1 MMNSY
6 HKSVQ
11 LESSINGLAIQP
23 CGIYVDATFGGGGHS
38 RRILKKLS
46 EGKLYAFD
54 MDNACLINRIENDD
68 RFKII
73 KSNFKHMSENLLTE
87 GVKLVDGIIADLGV
101 SSFQFSDNGRGFSI
115 KYDAPLDMRM
125 DVNSKKDARY
135 VVNNYS
141 KIELNK
147 MLKEHSDFRKTDLI
161 SEKII
166 NKRKRKKIETTFDL
180 INIFSSDSESNYG
193 TKFFAR
199 LFQSIRIEVNDE
211 LNSLKKF
218 LIQTKSILNRGG
230 RLVVISYHSH
240 EDRLVK
246 KFMNYGSFFNTPEK
260 DFFGHQKH
268 CFKQLT
274 KKPITPSKDEIINN
288 NKSRS
293 AKLRI
298 CEKI

>member
-1 MMNSY
+1 MMNNY
-6 HKSVQ
+6 HQSVL
-11 LESSINGLAIQP
+11 LESSISGLDIQP
-23 CGIYVDATFGGGGHS
+23 YGIYVDATFGGGGHS
-38 RRILKKLS
+38 RMILKKMY
-46 EGKLYAFD
+46 EGKLFAFD
-54 MDNACLINRIENDD
+54 MDNDCLINIIKHDD

-73 KSNFKHMSENLLTE
+73 KSNFKYMSENLLTE

-125 DVNSKKDARY
+125 DVNSKKDAKY

-147 MLKEHSDFRKTDLI
+147 ILKDHSDFKKTDLI

-166 NKRKRKKIETTFDL
+166 NKRKRKKIETTFEL

-199 LFQSIRIEVNDE
+199 LFQAIRIEVNDE

-218 LIQTKSILNRGG
+218 LIQTKSILKRGG

-246 KFMNYGSFFNTPEK
+246 KFMNYGSFYDMPEK
-260 DFFGHQKH
+260 DSFGHQKKY
-268 CFKQLT
+268 FKQLT

>member
-1 MMNSY
+1 MNNY
-6 HKSVQ
+6 HQSVL
-11 LESSINGLAIQP
+11 LESSISGLNIQP
-23 CGIYVDATFGGGGHS
+23 NGTYVDATFGGGGHS
-38 RRILKKLS
+38 RMILKKLFG
-46 EGKLYAFD
+46 GKLFAFD
-54 MDNACLINRIENDD
+54 MDNDCLVNRIGDDD
-68 RFKII
+68 RFKIV
-73 KSNFKHMSENLLTE
+73 KSNFKYINKNLFAE

-115 KYDAPLDMRM
+115 KFDAPLDMRM
-125 DVNSKKDARY
+125 DVNSKIDAKY

-147 MLKEHSDFRKTDLI
+147 IFKEHSDFKKTDLI
-161 SEKII
+161 SQKII
-166 NKRKRKKIETTFDL
+166 NKRRRKRIETTFEL
-180 INIFSSDSESNYG
+180 INIFSSDFESNYG

-199 LFQSIRIEVNDE
+199 LFQAIRIEVNDE
-211 LNSLKKF
+211 LNSLRTF
-218 LIQTKSILNRGG
+218 LIQTKSLLKRGG

-246 KFMNYGSFFNTPEK
+246 KFMNYGSFLNIPEK
-260 DFFGHQKH
+260 DFFGNQKIY
-268 CFKQLT
+268 FKQLT
-274 KKPITPSKDEIINN
+274 KKPITPSKEELFNN